1 MRVSTLGSVRR
12 LAAALGVAAL
22 PLLQSCAP
30 AIDADDPTGG
40 FFPMTVGTVWQYK
53 LESDMNDDLLHER
66 IEIVVDRQIDFDA
79 WPTWVRRSSTGIEYY
94 LRRDAQGVRRV
105 ATRTD
110 VQEQAVL
117 DAKPRHVLKLPLQ
130 VGQTW
135 EAITV
140 PYLLRRPNE
149 YPRDLTQ
156 THQATMVYR
165 IESINA
171 SVEVPQGSHQACV
184 LVRGEALLRLFVDPN
199 TGFQD
204 VPLVSREWYCPG
216 AGLVKFER
224 EETVPAGQFFTG
236 GQISYVLTSLR

>member
-1 MRVSTLGSVRR
+1 MRLNASFTARR
-12 LAAALGVAAL
+12 LAAWLGLVTA

-30 AIDADDPTGG
+30 SADADDPTGG
-40 FFPMTVGTVWQYK
+40 LFPMAVGTVWEYK
-53 LESDMNDDLLHER
+53 LETEMRDDLLHEH
-66 IEIVVDRQIDFDA
+66 IEIVVDRQIEFDA

-94 LRRDAQGVRRV
+94 LRRDAQGIRRV

-110 VQEQAVL
+110 VQEQAEL
-117 DAKPRHVLKLPLQ
+117 DAKPRYVLKLPLQ

-135 EAITV
+135 EAMTV

-156 THQATMVYR
+156 SHQASMVYR
-165 IESINA
+165 IESLNEK
-171 SVEVPQGSHQACV
+171 VEVPQGSHQACV
-184 LVRGEALLRLFVDPN
+184 LVRGEAQLRLFVDPN

-224 EETVPAGQFFTG
+224 EETVSAGQFFTG
-236 GQISYVLTSLR
+236 GKVSYVLTRLR